1 MDEERAEDAA
11 LFPERVGDRLR
22 AARIKAGLDLQDVAT
37 RTRVPLRH
45 LTAIENGD
53 LSSLPSS
60 TYSMGF
66 AKAYAK
72 AVGEDESEIASA
84 MRLELGKQPPVERY
98 EPHFV
103 DEEPSGSS
111 FPMNLVWT
119 AVGILALLVAA
130 YGIWRSNST
139 PDGDSVVAEGNA
151 EESAEDVLAQ
161 PTANAANTAAQPG
174 PTSGEVVLTAVEA
187 VWVRIYDS
195 NNKVLFEKEMVAGER
210 FLVPSDASKPMI
222 RTGRPDMLSV
232 TVGGKPVPALGPAE
246 RMIKDVEISAVA
258 LSARPAPVPAPTAAS
273 PVATTP
279 AASTPA
285 P

>member
-1 MDEERAEDAA
+1 MDEERAVDAA

-45 LTAIENGD
+45 LTAIENGE
-53 LSSLPSS
+53 LTSLPSS

-72 AVGEDESEIASA
+72 AVGEDEVEIANA

-130 YGIWRSNST
+130 YGIWRANST

-151 EESAEDVLAQ
+151 EVSAEELLAQ
-161 PTANAANTAAQPG
+161 PATNAAAAQTA
-174 PTSGEVVLTAVEA
+174 PTAGEVVLTAA
-187 VWVRIYDS
+187 QPVWVRIYDAG
-195 NNKVLFEKEMVAGER
+195 NKVLFEKEMTVGER
-210 FLVPSDASKPMI
+210 FLVPADANKPMI

-232 TVGGKPVPALGPAE
+232 TVAGKPVPTLGPAE

-258 LSARPAPVPAPTAAS
+258 LAARPAPAPVPTAAS
-273 PVATTP
+273 PAATTP
-279 AASTPA
+279 VP
-285 P
+285 

>member
-1 MDEERAEDAA
+1 MDEERDQNAA

-22 AARIKAGLDLQDVAT
+22 AARLKAGLDLQDVAT

-45 LTAIENGD
+45 LTAIENGE
-53 LSSLPSS
+53 LSSLPSP

-72 AVGEDESEIASA
+72 AVGEDEMAIADA
-84 MRLELGKQPPVERY
+84 MRFELGKQPPVERY

-130 YGIWRSNST
+130 YGIWRANST
-139 PDGDSVVAEGNA
+139 PDGESVVAESNA
-151 EESAEDVLAQ
+151 EVAPEEVLGQ
-161 PTANAANTAAQPG
+161 PASNAAAPQAA
-174 PTSGEVVLTAVEA
+174 PTTGEVVLAAIEP
-187 VWVRIYDS
+187 VWVRIYDA
-195 NNKVLFEKEMVAGER
+195 NNKVLFEKEMTAGER
-210 FLVPSDASKPMI
+210 FLVPADANKPMI

-232 TVGGKPVPALGPAE
+232 TIAGKPVPALGPAE
-246 RMIKDVEISAVA
+246 RMIKDVEITAAA
-258 LSARPAPVPAPTAAS
+258 LSARPAPAPAPTAAS
-273 PVATTP
+273 NVSAATPVQ
-279 AASTPA
+279 
-285 P
+285 